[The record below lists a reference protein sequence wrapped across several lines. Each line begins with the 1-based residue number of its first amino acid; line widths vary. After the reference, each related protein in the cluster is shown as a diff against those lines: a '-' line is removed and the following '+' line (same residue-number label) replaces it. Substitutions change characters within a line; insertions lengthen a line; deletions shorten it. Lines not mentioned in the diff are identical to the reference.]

1 MPPEPTSIDDVPAA
15 LRAIGWTNIAA
26 EWALMQEVLAF
37 YANDED
43 RTLREEGEPYGTIP
57 TEVGI
62 KARQH
67 RASFQR
73 REAAEAVQ

>member
-1 MPPEPTSIDDVPAA
+1 MPKEPETLDDVPAA
-15 LRAIGWTNIAA
+15 LRRLGWGGIAQ
-26 EWALMQEVLAF
+26 EWELMQEVLAF

-43 RTLREEGEPYGTIP
+43 RTLREEGEPYGSIP

-73 REAAEAVQ
+73 REAAAKPD